1 VRDIL
6 VSALLGNNLF
16 VSMDNEEL
24 DKILGVMVQCNFQR
38 GDEVIKQGQRGK
50 YFYVIESGDCQ
61 VQIKKAD
68 GDILTK
74 IMKPGTTFGDLFVLN
89 VPASATVTCDT
100 DTASLWRL
108 SRNLFRKVLRQA
120 EEEKLKRK
128 MAILETMQV
137 FNSLTR
143 HELVTLADSLEPRT
157 YQDGEVIFQQGAVG
171 DCCFILMEGTV
182 VLTQSSELPVAKV
195 DELAKST
202 LINIE
207 EGADD
212 DADDGKKDLDKAAA
226 RNQYVKSMETADK
239 QDAGLLSPSS
249 NRVKSNS
256 GKRVTKAGRR
266 WRSSFKDG
274 QVLKTLEAPDFFGER
289 ALLTKEGRIANAIA
303 DGEAKCLCISE
314 YKFRQLLGPL
324 QEIAE
329 RTKNEYSA
337 LVLRRLP
344 MFRNTVG
351 NSDKKGENFVST
363 LTPGD
368 FIVGDTVMGAGE
380 RFNRFFII
388 WRGEVA
394 SLTPKQMNMS
404 DEELQLNQ
412 PQVFSRGDYFGYEES
427 MMNAEIL
434 QKAYEGK
441 SEEQIVSSERACFGW
456 GVWSGEGGAS
466 LSNRRFQ
473 PAKDVQHDFFAAVQK
488 APACSL
494 LRVLSPHLS
503 PTVSGMMGGK

>member
-1 VRDIL
+1 
-6 VSALLGNNLF
+6 
-16 VSMDNEEL
+16 
-24 DKILGVMVQCNFQR
+24 
-38 GDEVIKQGQRGK
+38 
-50 YFYVIESGDCQ
+50 
-61 VQIKKAD
+61 
-68 GDILTK
+68 
-74 IMKPGTTFGDLFVLN
+74 
-89 VPASATVTCDT
+89 
-100 DTASLWRL
+100 
-108 SRNLFRKVLRQA
+108 
-120 EEEKLKRK
+120 

-143 HELVTLADSLEPRT
+143 YELVTLADSLESRT

-195 DELAKST
+195 DSIDKSA

-207 EGADD
+207 EGPD
-212 DADDGKKDLDKAAA
+212 DLDLDDLEKESTTSA
-226 RNQYVKSMETADK
+226 RNQYVQSMETAEQ
-239 QDAGLLSPSS
+239 QDTVPLSPTS
-249 NRVKSNS
+249 NRIKSNL
-256 GKRVTKAGRR
+256 GKRVKKAGRR

-344 MFRNTVG
+344 MFRNTLG
-351 NSDKKGENFVST
+351 IGDKKGENFVSA

-368 FIVGDTVMGAGE
+368 FILGDTIMGAGE
-380 RFNRFFII
+380 RWNRFFII
-388 WRGEVA
+388 WRGELA
-394 SLTPKQMNMS
+394 SLTPEQMKMS

-412 PQVFSRGDYFGYEES
+412 PQVFSRGDFFGYEEC

-434 QKAYEGK
+434 QRAYEGK
-441 SEEQIVSSERACFGW
+441 SEEEINQINAAFEPSDFRRAESTFIAREKSTIMSIDGL
-456 GVWSGEGGAS
+456 V
-466 LSNRRFQ
+466 
-473 PAKDVQHDFFAAVQK
+473 FFEQAEQDRNCVE
-488 APACSL
+488 
-494 LRVLSPHLS
+494 
-503 PTVSGMMGGK
+503 